1 MAFFRNN
8 WKIAF
13 GCFFCCYTPWY
24 DDLIYIF
31 FRANLSFL
39 LLLLGKSISF
49 TFLTGKVED
58 LLIIRMSIEVPHVPL
73 KLRIF
78 HSSYS
83 TLYDLPIWP
92 FYSISCFD
100 VFHLATLLRKVPNSV
115 WKKILEFDQLTMTE
129 GCEIKNDPRLFYL
142 FCLNFKIQ
150 TQ

>member
-83 TLYDLPIWP
+83 TLYDLPFWP

-100 VFHLATLLRKVPNSV
+100 VFHLVTLLSTK
-115 WKKILEFDQLTMTE
+115 
-129 GCEIKNDPRLFYL
+129 
-142 FCLNFKIQ
+142 LNMEEN
-150 TQ
+150 TWV